1 MDGDRRGRALA
12 LAAVLLA
19 CALAALGCASMYKDD
34 QGRSTTTS
42 LPLTTLEEG
51 FVGYRGGNNG
61 EAARVPPPHHV
72 FVGGAQQLAGWKKE
86 EQELGK
92 LEMRA
97 EVRLRKDEASGDG
110 AGPVGGELQG
120 RNATGGE
127 EMDVKDDDGELLPL
141 ETLRAEA
148 AALGYPSV
156 AEWRRALH
164 GHRQPPTLSHDADA
178 AAADARPKLAGKQ
191 QQQHEVGGVDA
202 DVTAVVKWMHTVAA
216 ALRSKSRVQEQQ
228 LSLSHFEPP
237 QRREIGH
244 QALRKRLQLRFHLR
258 DAGEGGMQEYAL
270 VPV

>member
-1 MDGDRRGRALA
+1 

-19 CALAALGCASMYKDD
+19 CALAALGCASMYKHD

-42 LPLTTLEEG
+42 LQLTTLEEG
-51 FVGYRGGNNG
+51 FVGYRGGNNNG
-61 EAARVPPPHHV
+61 EAARVPPPHHA
-72 FVGGAQQLAGWKKE
+72 FVGGVQQLAGWKKE

-97 EVRLRKDEASGDG
+97 ETRLRKDEASGDG

-127 EMDVKDDDGELLPL
+127 EMDVKDDDGEFLPL

-164 GHRQPPTLSHDADA
+164 GHRQPPTLSNAA
-178 AAADARPKLAGKQ
+178 AAADARPKVAGNQQRQ
-191 QQQHEVGGVDA
+191 QQQHEVGGVEGDI
-202 DVTAVVKWMHTVAA
+202 TAVVKWMHTVAA
-216 ALRSKSRVQEQQ
+216 ALRSKSRVKEQQ

-237 QRREIGH
+237 QRRENGH

-258 DAGEGGMQEYAL
+258 DADEGGMQEYAL

>member
-1 MDGDRRGRALA
+1 M
-12 LAAVLLA
+12 
-19 CALAALGCASMYKDD
+19 
-34 QGRSTTTS
+34 
-42 LPLTTLEEG
+42 
-51 FVGYRGGNNG
+51 GYRGGNNG

-164 GHRQPPTLSHDADA
+164 GHRQPPTLSHHADA
-178 AAADARPKLAGKQ
+178 AAADARPKLAGKH
-191 QQQHEVGGVDA
+191 QQHEVSGVGA
-202 DVTAVVKWMHTVAA
+202 DVTAVVRWMHTVAA

-244 QALRKRLQLRFHLR
+244 RALRKRLQLRFHLR